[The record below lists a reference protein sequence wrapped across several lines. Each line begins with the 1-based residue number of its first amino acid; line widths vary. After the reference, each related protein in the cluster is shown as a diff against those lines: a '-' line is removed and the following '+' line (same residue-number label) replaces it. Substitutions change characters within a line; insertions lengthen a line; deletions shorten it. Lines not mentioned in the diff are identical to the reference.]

1 MTSDWTGIKIDGP
14 FTNIYWTD
22 YSFCFTTPNG
32 KYKFL
37 IYPNHNG
44 HSGIKINKSL
54 DKLMVTDGYE
64 HNDDSND
71 DSEDEHNDDSNDDS
85 EDDHTD
91 YENDDIDDDKFFE
104 RRVLNRYATIVYQK
118 HGHDSYSFILKFN
131 NYDKKKVMN
140 HVPIFVDFFSKHNGY
155 YSSRLELRCD
165 DSVIFYTSF

>member
-71 DSEDEHNDDSNDDS
+71 DSDDDSDDDS

-91 YENDDIDDDKFFE
+91 YENDDIDDDTFFE
-104 RRVLNRYATIVYQK
+104 RRILNRYATIVYQK
-118 HGHDSYSFILKFN
+118 HGYDSYSFILKFN

-140 HVPIFVDFFSKHNGY
+140 YAPVFVDFFSRHNGY
-155 YSSRLELRCD
+155 YSSRLELRRN

>member
-71 DSEDEHNDDSNDDS
+71 D
-85 EDDHTD
+85 HTD
-91 YENDDIDDDKFFE
+91 YENDDIDDDNFFE
-104 RRVLNRYATIVYQK
+104 RRILNRYATIVYQK

-140 HVPIFVDFFSKHNGY
+140 NVPIFVDFFSKHNGY